1 MCSRKRA
8 GREKD
13 LCMVLFQTAK
23 TSVFRMCSSHRRWR
37 SQWIGELSLTNVF
50 VPGTVNLLIRKFTWL
65 YRLVNYQKTVQYTI
79 PGLYIMSIYAI
90 IIVRVCVRLQAHVEK
105 NKNFSKE
112 YSFVDTI
119 FTDRSGGK

>member
-1 MCSRKRA
+1 M
-8 GREKD
+8 D
-13 LCMVLFQTAK
+13 
-23 TSVFRMCSSHRRWR
+23 W
-37 SQWIGELSLTNVF
+37 
-50 VPGTVNLLIRKFTWL
+50 GTVANKRICTRYGKFVNTEVYMA

-90 IIVRVCVRLQAHVEK
+90 IIVRICVRLQAHVEK